1 MQNRNQHEKNS
12 IRSHYNREHYFSG
25 KRIGN
30 RRSGDQRFISRN
42 AMGIMTICALV
53 IVIFMPEIVGL
64 LESVK

>member
-1 MQNRNQHEKNS
+1 MQ
-12 IRSHYNREHYFSG
+12 
-25 KRIGN
+25 N

-64 LESVK
+64 LESLK